1 MTLSYGGNP
10 ESLSYLGSN
19 KYRVVTVVTDISL
32 RTDRMDRGT
41 RRQNWQQAARL
52 QSLREHSV
60 HCWAPWRIKLINET
74 FAQQA
79 KDQLSRP
86 PGSTD

>member
-19 KYRVVTVVTDISL
+19 KYRVVTVATDISL

-41 RRQNWQQAARL
+41 PRQN
-52 QSLREHSV
+52 
-60 HCWAPWRIKLINET
+60 
-74 FAQQA
+74 
-79 KDQLSRP
+79 
-86 PGSTD
+86 

>member
-19 KYRVVTVVTDISL
+19 KYRVVMVVTDISL

-41 RRQNWQQAARL
+41 PRQ
-52 QSLREHSV
+52 
-60 HCWAPWRIKLINET
+60 
-74 FAQQA
+74 
-79 KDQLSRP
+79 
-86 PGSTD
+86 